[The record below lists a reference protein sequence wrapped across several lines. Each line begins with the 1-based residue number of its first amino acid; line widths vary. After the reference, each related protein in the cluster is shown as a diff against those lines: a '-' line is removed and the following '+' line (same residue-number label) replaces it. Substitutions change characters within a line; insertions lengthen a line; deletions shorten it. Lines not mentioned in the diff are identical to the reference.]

1 MKFEHIKKGDQVFI
15 SIAVSLAG
23 MTRGRTMG
31 TFFIPVTVT
40 STTAK
45 FFDCE
50 TNLDIKS
57 TIRFRK
63 SDGKE
68 HRAGYNIFTAHIEGE
83 KVNVHGESLTVR
95 DQSEEH
101 DIALKLAKKIGQAST
116 LISLDNSERM
126 INWVSVTEE
135 QCDAIISLVNSLP
148 TKDRWC
154 R

>member
-15 SIAVSLAG
+15 SIAVSLSG
-23 MTRGRTMG
+23 MIRGRNIG

-63 SDGKE
+63 NDGKE
-68 HRAGYNIFTAHIEGE
+68 HRAGYNIFTAYVEGE
-83 KVNVHGESLTVR
+83 KVNVYGESLTVR

-101 DIALKLAKKIGQAST
+101 DMALKLAEKISQASS
-116 LISLDNSERM
+116 LVSLDNEVRM
-126 INWVSVTEE
+126 INWVSVTEK